1 MYIVI
6 RRENN
11 LDAEAGEYGINDS
24 YYLVGIFDDE
34 NRASRASKLF
44 SGCVVVNCP
53 KVNKVLLPFPSADEI
68 LDLPFDER
76 HDKVDAWR
84 NSGDYQPLIAQSIYI
99 E

>member
-6 RRENN
+6 RQESD
-11 LDAEAGEYGINDS
+11 LDIEGGEYGINDS

-34 NRASRASKLF
+34 GVALKASKLF
-44 SGCVVVNCP
+44 SGCSVVSCP
-53 KVNKVLLPFPSADEI
+53 KINKVLLPFPSADEI

-76 HDKVDAWR
+76 HDKVDTWR

>member
-11 LDAEAGEYGINDS
+11 LDVESGEYGINDS

-34 NRASRASKLF
+34 YKASRASKLF
-44 SGCVVVNCP
+44 SGCTVVSCP
-53 KVNKVLLPFPSADEI
+53 KINKVLLPFPSADEI

-76 HDKVDAWR
+76 SDKVDTWR
-84 NSGDYQPLIAQSIYI
+84 SSGDYQPLIAHSIYI